1 MLKPLLHDAEHVV
14 STAWQHFASLTSDQ
28 RQITALE
35 EVSAHVSTNRVF
47 RVIFSDQSSLVAK
60 VSSYGS
66 YFLFAEDHDRL
77 ARCSALLRHTRWSG
91 FLADVV
97 SVDKRP
103 YTWYD
108 GRRWCAFYGEVQRAE
123 SLPRVLPPADVAGLA
138 CEIARFHHACS
149 EIAPALPAV
158 SNSVKGDA
166 IHLLDQLTN
175 PFATR
180 NFELP
185 PEDIGVLAR
194 FTHELLLHLE
204 SVHYDEWNKIP
215 ILVDWNLGNFS
226 VSRDDGG
233 LRLFSRW
240 DYDWFRIESRLLDF
254 YFLSRVSSSTGDRTS
269 FTYSPH
275 TLTEPRFI
283 EFVRAYHEVNPLTR
297 RDIEFLPYAYRIFI
311 LNYVIRE
318 GARFFRND
326 LCSQFRRDAAHGY
339 LESST
344 RLDLTPLLRI
354 VGD

>member
-138 CEIARFHHACS
+138 CEIA
-149 EIAPALPAV
+149 
-158 SNSVKGDA
+158 
-166 IHLLDQLTN
+166 
-175 PFATR
+175 
-180 NFELP
+180 
-185 PEDIGVLAR
+185 
-194 FTHELLLHLE
+194 
-204 SVHYDEWNKIP
+204 
-215 ILVDWNLGNFS
+215 
-226 VSRDDGG
+226 
-233 LRLFSRW
+233 
-240 DYDWFRIESRLLDF
+240 
-254 YFLSRVSSSTGDRTS
+254 
-269 FTYSPH
+269 
-275 TLTEPRFI
+275 
-283 EFVRAYHEVNPLTR
+283 
-297 RDIEFLPYAYRIFI
+297 
-311 LNYVIRE
+311 
-318 GARFFRND
+318 
-326 LCSQFRRDAAHGY
+326 
-339 LESST
+339 
-344 RLDLTPLLRI
+344 
-354 VGD
+354 